1 MSTTFSGARSPM
13 AVTGWKAREAKAKA
27 KRERNK
33 VDPAVREARARLL
46 DEREARL
53 AKDEAAA
60 EAERQDRPDS
70 IRAVFL
76 QASLDDLSDFARTVG
91 QMDGRRLADIASEVL
106 RQRQRSKRT
115 REAGMPLES
124 AEEPVQTRGG
134 RKATSAA

>member
-1 MSTTFSGARSPM
+1 MTKSTMSATAPITVS
-13 AVTGWKAREAKAKA
+13 GWKAREAEAKA
-27 KRERNK
+27 KRERTK
-33 VDPAVREARARLL
+33 VDPAVRQARARLL

-115 REAGMPLES
+115 GDAGMPLES
-124 AEEPVQTRGG
+124 AEKPTKTRG
-134 RKATSAA
+134 RPKATSAA

>member
-1 MSTTFSGARSPM
+1 MTKSTMSATAPITVS
-13 AVTGWKAREAKAKA
+13 GWKAREAEAKA

-46 DEREARL
+46 DEREAQL
-53 AKDEAAA
+53 AKDEAAV

-76 QASLDDLSDFARTVG
+76 QASLDDLSNFARTVG

-115 REAGMPLES
+115 GEAGMPLES
-124 AEEPVQTRGG
+124 AQEPAQTRG
-134 RKATSAA
+134 RQKATSAA